1 MVRLVFRPYARV
13 GRSICTSES
22 LRAST
27 GVSPGFAL
35 PRRSSPSFGSRH
47 ARSRS
52 APPTTRRGTGWRC
65 ARGLSARKSPARSR
79 LGRPTPPSL
88 SLRLRVS
95 WNPATRAR
103 VGLLGPCFKTG
114 REDSRPRSPP
124 TLSGREP
131 RTPPK
136 RRTRPPQVPRS
147 SLDPEPG
154 SLTELASSQG
164 RSPSSPTGPT
174 NRFEVGRGPGPGG
187 VRPRAAAIRRVDRQ
201 PPGRNPSD
209 KRIAAPRRDRPKT
222 DPPGPFASV
231 PPVYP

>member
-52 APPTTRRGTGWRC
+52 APPTTRRGTGRRC
-65 ARGLSARKSPARSR
+65 ARGLPTRKSPARSR

-103 VGLLGPCFKTG
+103 VRLLGPCFKTG

-124 TLSGREP
+124 TLSGWGP

-136 RRTRPPQVPRS
+136 RETRPPLIPRS

-154 SLTELASSQG
+154 SLTEQRLASRPKPLGSDAPHG
-164 RSPSSPTGPT
+164 PARSRSRHRP
-174 NRFEVGRGPGPGG
+174 GRGAPETDHHSPPGSP
-187 VRPRAAAIRRVDRQ
+187 AAA
-201 PPGRNPSD
+201 G
-209 KRIAAPRRDRPKT
+209 RDRCARTYRSYSWKPAE
-222 DPPGPFASV
+222 D
-231 PPVYP
+231 

>member
-136 RRTRPPQVPRS
+136 RETRPPQVPRS

-154 SLTELASSQG
+154 SLTEQRLTSGPKPLGSDALHG
-164 RSPSSPTGPT
+164 PARSRSRHRP
-174 NRFEVGRGPGPGG
+174 GRGAPATSHDPQR
-187 VRPRAAAIRRVDRQ
+187 RPPAAAARRRCA
-201 PPGRNPSD
+201 RTYRHHSS
-209 KRIAAPRRDRPKT
+209 RPAE
-222 DPPGPFASV
+222 D
-231 PPVYP
+231 